1 MAAFNPSMRGLTS
14 VPACAAFKTSI
25 AWFCSALPESVHA
38 FRSSA
43 DFAPVRTRSPRSS
56 PAPREV
62 PSSALVLSSSFCA
75 LSLSSSALLL
85 PTKLKMPKTSRM
97 TATTANTIV
106 VMRNTFVPPRFG
118 GAPPGV
124 GGGPGG
130 GPGGGAKGGGPA
142 GGGLG
147 VVGGGCGG
155 VVAMRGLP
163 SCRVVRAGLCHTLEV
178 AYANPRVR
186 CARSGEEGR
195 GVTLADVTD
204 RGTVPDVAPRSR
216 LLRNGRH
223 VLRTSNPPAAP
234 VDPVSRWL
242 VLTRASVLP
251 MTITAAAIAGLL
263 AAFNDETNN
272 WVLFAL
278 AAVGLVLAHV
288 ANNLMNDLFD
298 LQVGADSDTYPRA
311 LYAPHPVLSGTI
323 TRRGLLTAALA
334 VNAADL
340 VILVVLFAVRGWPMI
355 AFALG
360 GFLLSVA

>member
-1 MAAFNPSMRGLTS
+1 MRGLTS

-155 VVAMRGLP
+155 VVAMRSLP
-163 SCRVVRAGLCHTLEV
+163 SCRVVRGGLSHTLGD
-178 AYANPRVR
+178 ANACPRVR
-186 CARSGEEGR
+186 CAQYGGR
-195 GVTLADVTD
+195 GQRSC
-204 RGTVPDVAPRSR
+204 RGGRDGSGHRARRRAAVAPFAQLASR
-216 LLRNGRH
+216 APH
-223 VLRTSNPPAAP
+223 EQSACRTRRPR
-234 VDPVSRWL
+234 V
-242 VLTRASVLP
+242 
-251 MTITAAAIAGLL
+251 
-263 AAFNDETNN
+263 
-272 WVLFAL
+272 AL
-278 AAVGLVLAHV
+278 ARSDAG
-288 ANNLMNDLFD
+288 
-298 LQVGADSDTYPRA
+298 VGA
-311 LYAPHPVLSGTI
+311 PH
-323 TRRGLLTAALA
+323 
-334 VNAADL
+334 
-340 VILVVLFAVRGWPMI
+340 
-355 AFALG
+355 
-360 GFLLSVA
+360 